1 MFSKN
6 DKLLYIL
13 SFGNRITEPA
23 TTLNAL
29 ELTQT
34 EKTTVTDSDSKTYY
48 VVLNGVKINKCIYQP
63 CEIEAELD
71 FTQTTTD
78 ESGNQTT
85 SAPSFSAVSGLLLQ
99 RQVKVTVL
107 DVPEGS
113 TISKAKRDNLIYP
126 IADSYYVFE
135 LDPQL
140 KLDVQGTK
148 MYVKLNIFS
157 MDKLMTLNEYSK
169 AYVARKLGSGILKPE
184 SYSFG
189 TISSDVPLI
198 KTNPYYL
205 QFLKYDEQDII
216 PDAKGNKQI
225 TSIPSEF
232 IQPYLVQYNETFYDF
247 LVRTANRCGEFLYFE
262 DGALTLGLP
271 DSGDPVTID
280 DYNTV
285 TKQDISA
292 PPLDIKGY
300 ARDSMKD
307 GEGAERKF
315 MMLNHTVIDKASTGY
330 PEDGFAGA
338 VSSNAELATDEYIF
352 PLYRGKYTRLTRETN
367 DDMPLYKLIS
377 AVKAATMGT
386 DLATSVLSLAGDDA
400 CLLAKSVINDFS
412 TNWTQRKKQ
421 MLPYKDKSEQYNGDK
436 VVQFASL
443 QKTGWTTLDYYND
456 IHAHEAEQQR
466 GIICIDMGSGF
477 VPVKLGQKIK
487 VVGLEDTYVVIQ
499 IKQVSDVVWTR
510 DYYTY
515 GDTSSDKFSER
526 RSQKIYA
533 IPSYKEGNDLKFIPP
548 VHPVP
553 VIRKVGPQTAFV
565 TDNNDP
571 KYQGRVRVAFPWQ
584 STDPAKQEALTAAD
598 NTLKNAHE
606 ATENAKKEKDK
617 LTRKTTLLAK
627 EINELLDYVN
637 ADEATRKQMMA
648 NKEKQ
653 ISDLNEFITNLDAE
667 RTKLEKERDKY
678 HVKAATA
685 LTEVMKH
692 YYQSKEESAAKSFE
706 QTQENLNARKK
717 ERDRLVK
724 EKADMEAAAK
734 EHDSN
739 KGSNDYKDPE
749 TDNTVIAA
757 KKKEYEEAMKEL
769 TEASSTFEEDREK
782 EKIAEEERDGLK
794 AEVEA
799 SIETMST
806 PWIRVAS
813 PMATPGGG
821 AYFKPRKGD
830 EVLINFDCD
839 NVERPYVVG
848 SLYSKNNLDP
858 FELYERKGSPA
869 MEKSVSMTL
878 MSPNGHHIA
887 FCDPPKGDRFVYGVN
902 PGLKFWGTMAP
913 FTFMPNQR
921 ELAGGVRI
929 SDRYGIYEIEASTHD
944 RNINIK
950 SPIGTVNIS
959 AFTGITIDA
968 PNGNINIRG
977 KNVNIEA
984 RNNLTLTSGT
994 NIKPEGIGH
1003 PDYYWGDSIWSGFKD
1018 WKDAP
1023 KAILKTVAK
1032 GLAYPF
1038 LFLGH
1043 QALAAGPSTLNDMMG
1058 PAAFADLSLF
1068 RHMFEVA
1075 VKPVEGTMLIKSKR
1089 YLKLEAGRGNA
1100 TIKGENFPKADVK
1113 SREDFYYNMVETLN
1127 DFNAQIDEFFE
1138 DYKKKWQMASSFSK
1152 TFKLV
1157 AISFLNDPKDPDYT
1171 KEAFKQK
1178 DNDWNAKD
1186 IEDVDLNGK
1195 IKEDDVISSAGIF
1208 RGNEKK
1214 PHLVFFAKSYCELVH
1229 DVHKLVLDFP
1239 KKFDNY
1245 DQNNDNP
1252 FKKAAKDAFG
1262 KVVKDYMDEWK
1273 DKYGDAEPKDDFK
1286 NFEEGV
1292 FSLPETKTLFKRKV
1306 TAHYL
1311 IEVDKS
1317 DLNKEGKFLYIGFG
1331 ESDIVEK
1338 KIKTDYNWKNFMTH
1352 FDHGLTFGNKWF
1364 IYLLDGIWEPIK
1376 KRWKNGKP
1384 WGAWK
1389 ENKLWAKQSGKIL
1402 FSDSDGATFSFDGNG
1417 IKSETHSNVGNRD
1430 YLLKKLLS
1438 IK

>member
-1 MFSKN
+1 MSSKN

-48 VVLNGVKINKCIYQP
+48 VVLNGVKINKRIYQP

-113 TISKAKRDNLIYP
+113 TIDAAKKDNLIYP

-140 KLDVQGTK
+140 KRDTQGTK

-184 SYSFG
+184 SFSFG

-198 KTNPYYL
+198 KTNHYSMR
-205 QFLKYDEQDII
+205 FLKYDEQDII
-216 PDAKGNKQI
+216 SDAKGKKLV
-225 TSIPSEF
+225 TTIPSEF

-285 TKQDISA
+285 TRQDISA

-307 GEGAERKF
+307 GEGAEREF

-386 DLATSVLSLAGDDA
+386 DLVSSALSLAGDDA
-400 CLLAKSVINDFS
+400 CLLAKSVINDYS
-412 TNWTQRKKQ
+412 TNSTQREKQ
-421 MLPYKDKSEQYNGDK
+421 MLPYKGKSEQFNGDK
-436 VVQFASL
+436 VVQFGTL
-443 QKTGWTTLDYYND
+443 DKEGWTTLDYYND

-466 GIICIDMGSGF
+466 GIICIDMGTGF

-487 VVGLEDTYVVIQ
+487 VTGLSDTYVIIQ

-533 IPSYKEGNDLKFIPP
+533 IPSYQEGNDLKFIPP

-598 NTLKNAHE
+598 NTLKTARE
-606 ATENAKKEKDK
+606 ETQTAKEKKDK
-617 LTRKTTLLAK
+617 LTGKTTLLAK

-648 NKEKQ
+648 DLEKQ
-653 ISDLNEFITNLDAE
+653 ISEQDDYIENL
-667 RTKLEKERDKY
+667 KLQKTEMEKQRDKY
-678 HVKAATA
+678 
-685 LTEVMKH
+685 E
-692 YYQSKEESAAKSFE
+692 SKSNRAKI
-706 QTQENLNARKK
+706 ENKKIFYAHKK
-717 ERDRLVK
+717 ETAESSIKLLEKRIAAREKLK
-724 EKADMEAAAK
+724 ESLIQEKADMEAAAK
-734 EHDSN
+734 EHDSKKN
-739 KGSNDYKDPE
+739 SADYKNPE
-749 TDNTVIAA
+749 TDNTFIAA

-769 TEASSTFEEDREK
+769 EEASSTYEEDRKK
-782 EKIAEEERDGLK
+782 EKFAEEERDGLK

-799 SIETMST
+799 SIDTMST

-848 SLYSKNNLDP
+848 SLYSKNSLDP

-902 PGLKFWGTMAP
+902 PGLKFWGTLAP

-984 RNNLTLTSGT
+984 RNKLTLTSGT

-1003 PDYYWGDSIWSGFKD
+1003 PDYYWGDSIWNGFKD
-1018 WKDAP
+1018 WKSV
-1023 KAILKTVAK
+1023 LNSVAK

-1100 TIKGENFPKADVK
+1100 TIKGENFPKPDVK

-1127 DFNAQIDEFFE
+1127 DFIAQIDNIFNQYLQEWEKTSEAKERFE
-1138 DYKKKWQMASSFSK
+1138 
-1152 TFKLV
+1152 LV
-1157 AISFLNDPKDPDYT
+1157 AKAFLKNPKDPDYT

-1178 DNDWNAKD
+1178 DNDWDPTAIDN
-1186 IEDVDLNGK
+1186 VDLNGK
-1195 IKEDDVISSAGIF
+1195 IKD
-1208 RGNEKK
+1208 GNVTYKGKTMIGTGKK
-1214 PHLVFFAKSYCELVH
+1214 RAFVWYAKDYSKAVH
-1229 DVHKLVLDFP
+1229 SFHKFVLDFP
-1239 KKFDNY
+1239 KMFDNY
-1245 DQNNDNP
+1245 DANNDNP

-1262 KVVKDYMDEWK
+1262 KVVDELVDKWK
-1273 DKYGDAEPKDDFK
+1273 DKYGDNEPTDDFI
-1286 NFEEGV
+1286 NWEEDL
-1292 FSLPETKTLFKRKV
+1292 FTLPETKTLFKRKA

-1311 IEVDKS
+1311 IEVNNS
-1317 DLNKEGKFLYIGFG
+1317 QLNKDGKFLYIGFE
-1331 ESDIVEK
+1331 ESDIVDK

-1384 WGAWK
+1384 WGVIGEK
-1389 ENKLWAKQSGKIL
+1389 KLWAKQSGKIL